1 MPREFGVTPSVQ
13 RAQRKDAVRAFATDT
28 ASPWAVLYYLRT
40 YLVSPTILLTLLLP
54 LTACG
59 PTTFGLDVPLTRDCT
74 AESAALRP
82 CDVAEPA
89 CYGEVAR
96 AVACFAGRDPA
107 RPLPELVRGL
117 DPVAEL
123 PAAQLDAEV
132 LDALVVLRVSGAT
145 LARGGYFEPVVSP
158 VSAYGAP
165 LRVLLSPDL
174 SLSDTRG
181 WMRATAAGVGWALAL
196 EERPMSARLETSRGD
211 VERRFGDHAVLLG
224 RGALYA
230 SFVDAALDDTTAWET
245 WWAAGHPSD
254 GGRGLE
260 GWIEDLAD
268 TGGGTLLQ
276 VFLAGGD
283 PSLQAWAEAS
293 VEYDWVRSWY
303 NEPLG
308 RYLERRPPALDVAA
322 LALEPGHRVV
332 SSFVGGA
339 AFGQLAMGQQLNEPQ
354 RSRVWHLRS
363 GAGDVIVWVVETDR
377 AWELE
382 RLGLVMAER
391 GLQHQQRVRPPWVVS
406 AVATTT
412 TASTAA
418 MLDELLERLP

>member
-1 MPREFGVTPSVQ
+1 MAPWPAHALAR
-13 RAQRKDAVRAFATDT
+13 RAGR
-28 ASPWAVLYYLRT
+28 W
-40 YLVSPTILLTLLLP
+40 ITLLVP

-59 PTTFGLDVPLTRDCT
+59 PITFGEDVPLTRDCT

-107 RPLPELVRGL
+107 LPLPELVRGL

-132 LDALVVLRVSGAT
+132 LDTLRVLRVSGAT

-158 VSAYGAP
+158 ISAYGAP

-181 WMRATAAGVGWALAL
+181 WMRATAAAVGWALAL
-196 EERPMSARLETSRGD
+196 EERPMSARLETSLGD
-211 VERRFGDHAVLLG
+211 VERRFGEHAVLLG

-230 SFVDAALDDTTAWET
+230 SFVDAALDGTTAWET
-245 WWAAGHPSD
+245 WWAAGHGLGSAV
-254 GGRGLE
+254 GLE
-260 GWIEDLAD
+260 GWIEYLAD

-308 RYLERRPPALDVAA
+308 RYLERRPAPLDVAA
-322 LALEPGHRVV
+322 LPLEPGHRVV
-332 SSFVGGA
+332 SSFVVGA
-339 AFGQLAMGQQLNEPQ
+339 AFGLLAMGQELYGLQ
-354 RSRVWHLRS
+354 RGRVWHLRS
-363 GAGDVIVWVVETDR
+363 AAGDVIVWAAETNRLR
-377 AWELE
+377 ALE
-382 RLGLVMAER
+382 YLGLVMAER
-391 GLQHQQRVRPPWVVS
+391 GLQHQQRERLPWVVS

-418 MLDELLERLP
+418 MLDALLERLP

>member
-1 MPREFGVTPSVQ
+1 MLVYMGRFGLG
-13 RAQRKDAVRAFATDT
+13 A
-28 ASPWAVLYYLRT
+28 
-40 YLVSPTILLTLLLP
+40 LLLP

-59 PTTFGLDVPLTRDCT
+59 PTTFGFDVPLTRDCT
-74 AESAALRP
+74 AESASLRP

-132 LDALVVLRVSGAT
+132 LDALGVLRVSGAT

-158 VSAYGAP
+158 ISAYGAP

-196 EERPMSARLETSRGD
+196 EERPMSARLEATRGD
-211 VERRFGDHAVLLG
+211 VERRFGEHAVLLG
-224 RGALYA
+224 RGVLYA

-245 WWAAGHPSD
+245 WWPPGPPS
-254 GGRGLE
+254 GRGLE
-260 GWIEDLAD
+260 GWIDHFADLGAY
-268 TGGGTLLQ
+268 TMLEA
-276 VFLAGGD
+276 FRAGGD
-283 PSLQAWAEAS
+283 PSVQTWAEAP
-293 VEYDWVRSWY
+293 VEYTWLSTRIDES
-303 NEPLG
+303 LG
-308 RYLERRPPALDVAA
+308 EFLARRPAPLDAT
-322 LALEPGHRVV
+322 LLRPGDGERVL
-332 SSFVGGA
+332 SSFVGGS
-339 AFGQLAMGQQLNEPQ
+339 AFGRLVLSGRVDRVE
-354 RSRVWHLRS
+354 RDRVWHVRTA
-363 GAGDVIVWVVETDR
+363 AGDVIVWATETRDAR
-377 AWELE
+377 QLE
-382 RLGLVMAER
+382 FLGQVMAAR
-391 GLQHQQRVRPPWVVS
+391 GLQHQQRMRPPWVVS

-418 MLDELLERLP
+418 MLDALLERLP

>member
-1 MPREFGVTPSVQ
+1 MTNTPSHDDQCLASVS
-13 RAQRKDAVRAFATDT
+13 RTFHTPLGHAERPSATAAGLGGT
-28 ASPWAVLYYLRT
+28 PRRNRWAL
-40 YLVSPTILLTLLLP
+40 LLLP

-59 PTTFGLDVPLTRDCT
+59 PATFGEDVPLTRDCT

-117 DPVAEL
+117 DPAAEL

-132 LDALVVLRVSGAT
+132 LDALVALRVSGAT

-158 VSAYGAP
+158 ISAYGAP

-196 EERPMSARLETSRGD
+196 EERPMSARLEATRGD
-211 VERRFGDHAVLLG
+211 VERRFGEHAVLLG
-224 RGALYA
+224 RGVLYA
-230 SFVDAALDDTTAWET
+230 SFVDAALDGTTAWET
-245 WWAAGHPSD
+245 WWPPGPPS
-254 GGRGLE
+254 GRGLE
-260 GWIEDLAD
+260 GWIDHFADLGAY
-268 TGGGTLLQ
+268 TMLEA
-276 VFLAGGD
+276 FRAGGD
-283 PSLQAWAEAS
+283 PSVQTWAEAP
-293 VEYDWVRSWY
+293 VEYTWLSTRIDES
-303 NEPLG
+303 LG
-308 RYLERRPPALDVAA
+308 EFLARRPAPLDATLLRA
-322 LALEPGHRVV
+322 GDGERVL
-332 SSFVGGA
+332 SSFVGGS
-339 AFGQLAMGQQLNEPQ
+339 AFGRLVLSGRVDRVE
-354 RSRVWHLRS
+354 RDRVWHVRTV
-363 GAGDVIVWVVETDR
+363 AGDVIVWATETRDAR
-377 AWELE
+377 QLE
-382 RLGLVMAER
+382 FLGLVMATR
-391 GLQHQQRVRPPWVVS
+391 GLQHQQRMRPPWVVS

-418 MLDELLERLP
+418 MLDALLERLP